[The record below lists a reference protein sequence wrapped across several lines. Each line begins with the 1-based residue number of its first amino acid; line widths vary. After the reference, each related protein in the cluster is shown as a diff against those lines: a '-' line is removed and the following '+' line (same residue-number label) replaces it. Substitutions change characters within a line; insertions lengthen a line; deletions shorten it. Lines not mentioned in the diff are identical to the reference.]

1 MARINP
7 SEIEFK
13 EEKVVKINRVA
24 KVVKGGRRFRFN
36 AIVVVGDGH
45 GHVGVGLGKA
55 NEVMEA
61 ISKAKENAKKSVF
74 KIPIIN
80 GTIPHAIIGRFGAG
94 RVLLKP
100 ASPGTGII
108 AGGPVRAVMEQVGI
122 ADVLTK
128 ILGTSNPHNVVK
140 ATVAGLRSLEDA
152 IEVARK
158 RGLTIQELFN

>member
-13 EEKVVKINRVA
+13 EEKVDKINRVA

-80 GTIPHAIIGRFGAG
+80 GTIPHAIIGQFGAG

-140 ATVAGLRSLEDA
+140 ATVAGLRGLEDA